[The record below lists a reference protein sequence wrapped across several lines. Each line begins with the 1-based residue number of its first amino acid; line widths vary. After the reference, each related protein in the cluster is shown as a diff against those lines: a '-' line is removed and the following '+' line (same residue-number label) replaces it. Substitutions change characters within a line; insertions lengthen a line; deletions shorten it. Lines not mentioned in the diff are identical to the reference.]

1 MKKRTLFFLLFVPFL
16 LNAQVL
22 TPVKWSTETKDLG
35 NNEYEVLLHAKIDAG
50 WHMYSQQHPGD
61 GIGVPATITFE
72 ENANVQTIGKTQEI
86 GKLLDK
92 YSELFMQQEKYYE
105 NKVTFKQKVKLKNPK
120 ETTVKFSAETQVC
133 DAEKCLPPDWQDFS
147 VKITPKVP
155 EKEDVTENNTE
166 EKKEENPETPV
177 VTVTEEIQDSLNIVQ
192 NELNESKDSL
202 SITSNNNIETAIP
215 IEKDSKENKGL
226 WEIFILGVGGGLLA
240 LVMPCIFPMIPLTVS
255 LFTKQSKSRSQ
266 GIVKALIYGLS
277 IVVIFVALACL
288 ATLIFGASALNE
300 FSTNPWV
307 NIAFFVIFVF
317 FAISFFGAFEIALP
331 ASWANYTDKQADRG
345 GYIGIFFMAF
355 TLVIISFSCTL
366 PIIGSLATQAST
378 TGNYYALIVGSL
390 GFSVTLAIP
399 FVLFAIFP
407 SWINSLPR
415 SGGWMNTVKVS
426 LGFIELAFAFKFL
439 SNADLVWQ
447 AHMLEREVF
456 LAIWIAIFGLMGLYL
471 LGKFRLPHDSPE
483 DRIGIPRLFFSIL
496 TFTFVM
502 YMIPGMWGAPVNIL
516 SGLTPPIQYAESPN
530 GVGKESLSV
539 GNAGAA
545 NELIKGQKYG
555 PHQIPAF
562 LDMADAIEHSKKVK
576 KPIMIDFTGHACANC
591 RKVEERVWSNP
602 EVKNLLINEVVLVSL
617 YVDERTELPKEEQIY
632 SEALGRN
639 LKTVGNKWT
648 AFEIEKYQNN
658 AQPYY
663 IIVDE
668 NLNNYN
674 EPLGAIYDVNEYLKW
689 MKKGIN
695 GYKAKN

>member
-1 MKKRTLFFLLFVPFL
+1 MMKKTLFFLLVLPFL
-16 LNAQVL
+16 VNAQVL
-22 TPVKWSTETKDLG
+22 TPVKWSTNTKDLG
-35 NNEYEVLLHAKIDAG
+35 NNEYEISLQAAIDEG
-50 WHMYSQQHPGD
+50 WHMYSQKHPAD

-72 ENANVQTIGKTQEI
+72 ENVNIKLIGEVTET
-86 GKLLDK
+86 GNLLDK
-92 YSELFMQQEKYYE
+92 YSELFQQQEKYYE
-105 NKVTFKQKVKLKNPK
+105 HKVTFKQKVKLKDTKP
-120 ETTVKFSAETQVC
+120 TTVKFSAETQVC
-133 DAEKCLPPDWQDFS
+133 DAEKCLPPDWLDFS
-147 VKITPKVP
+147 VKITPKVAA
-155 EKEDVTENNTE
+155 KEDEKVEEEPEEIVEETATTE
-166 EKKEENPETPV
+166 ETV
-177 VTVTEEIQDSLNIVQ
+177 VSNDSIQTDSIANVEAKDSINQTATSV
-192 NELNESKDSL
+192 ENESNSDNDKKDK
-202 SITSNNNIETAIP
+202 P
-215 IEKDSKENKGL
+215 L
-226 WEIFILGVGGGLLA
+226 WDIFLLGVGGGLLA

-255 LFTKQSKSRSQ
+255 LFTKQSKSRSE
-266 GIVKALIYGLS
+266 GIAKALTYGLS
-277 IVVIFVALACL
+277 IVVIFVALACF

-307 NIAFFVIFVF
+307 NIAFFVVFVF

-331 ASWANYTDKQADRG
+331 ASWANYTDKQADKG

-407 SWINSLPR
+407 SWINSLPK
-415 SGGWMNTVKVS
+415 SGGWMNTVKVT

-471 LGKFRLPHDSPE
+471 LGKFKLPHDSPE

-496 TFTFVM
+496 TFTFVI

-530 GVGKESLSV
+530 GVGKESLAI
-539 GNAGAA
+539 GNAGAT
-545 NELIKGQKYG
+545 NELVKGQKYG

-562 LDMADAIEHSKKVK
+562 LDMDDAIAHSKKVK

-591 RKVEERVWSNP
+591 RKVEERVWSDP
-602 EVKNLLINEVVLVSL
+602 KVKDLLLNEVVLVSL
-617 YVDERTELPKEEQIY
+617 YVDERTELPKEEQVY

-668 NLNNYN
+668 KLTNYN
-674 EPLGAIYDVNEYLKW
+674 EPLGAIYDVEEYLAW
-689 MKKGIN
+689 MKKGID
-695 GYKAKN
+695 GYKNRK